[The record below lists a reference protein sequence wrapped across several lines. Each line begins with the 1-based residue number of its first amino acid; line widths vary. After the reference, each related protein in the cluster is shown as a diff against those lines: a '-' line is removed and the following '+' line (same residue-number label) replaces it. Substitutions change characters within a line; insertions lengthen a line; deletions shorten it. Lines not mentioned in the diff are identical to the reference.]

1 MKIVKGIG
9 INKTTMIA
17 EENTKKIFDNLS
29 KYFMDILKIFT
40 KNRPLEKEEYEK
52 LITVLYK
59 KYETKLDKDSF
70 CLIIIYVTKKKQEL
84 PKQNYLKKVI
94 EDFIERG
101 LNTKEGILE
110 YLENLN
116 KQIEKEKE
124 VLPSWFS
131 EYAKK
136 YEE

>member
-1 MKIVKGIG
+1 MKGIG

-110 YLENLN
+110 YLENQN

-124 VLPSWFS
+124 VLPSWFA